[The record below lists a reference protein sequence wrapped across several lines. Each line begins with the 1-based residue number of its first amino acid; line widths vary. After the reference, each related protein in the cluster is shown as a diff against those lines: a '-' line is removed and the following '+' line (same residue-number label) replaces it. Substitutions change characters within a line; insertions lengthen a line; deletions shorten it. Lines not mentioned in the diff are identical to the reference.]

1 MPAFIS
7 IGRFLFAILFVVA
20 GAMHLFDLA
29 GTTAAIAAKVTMPA
43 ELADYITQLEGLS
56 GMPMAKMLAIA
67 VGALELIGGLLI
79 AFNLGA
85 RFFAVLLAL
94 FVIAATFYF
103 HDFWNEAWPDAKGNL
118 IQALKNLSLIG
129 GLLMIAG
136 IGRGPQAEMPAYTEP
151 VSNNY

>member
-7 IGRFLFAILFVVA
+7 VGRFLFAILFIVS
-20 GAMHLFDLA
+20 GALHLLDLA
-29 GTTAAIAAKVTMPA
+29 GTTEVITAKVMMPA
-43 ELADYITQLEGLS
+43 AVADYVTQLEGMT

-67 VGALELIGGLLI
+67 VGALELVGGLAI

-85 RFFAVLLAL
+85 RVFAVLLAL

-103 HDFWNEAWPDAKGNL
+103 HDFWNQAWPDAKGNM

-129 GLLMIAG
+129 GLLIIAG
-136 IGRGPQAEMPAYTEP
+136 IGGRLRDVPAYAAPT
-151 VSNNY
+151 SNNY

>member
-7 IGRFLFAILFVVA
+7 VGRFLFAILFIVS
-20 GAMHLFDLA
+20 GALHLLDLA
-29 GTTAAIAAKVTMPA
+29 GTTEVITAKVMMPA
-43 ELADYITQLEGLS
+43 AVADYVTQLEGMT

-67 VGALELIGGLLI
+67 VGALELVGGLAI

-85 RFFAVLLAL
+85 RVFAVLLAL

-103 HDFWNEAWPDAKGNL
+103 HDFWNQAWPDAKGNM

-129 GLLMIAG
+129 GLLIIAG
-136 IGRGPQAEMPAYTEP
+136 IGGRSRDVPAYAAPT
-151 VSNNY
+151 SNNY

>member
-7 IGRFLFAILFVVA
+7 VGRFLFAILFIVS
-20 GAMHLFDLA
+20 GALHLLDLA
-29 GTTAAIAAKVTMPA
+29 GTTEAITAKVMMPA
-43 ELADYITQLEGLS
+43 AVTDYVTQLEGMT

-67 VGALELIGGLLI
+67 VGALELVGGLAI

-85 RFFAVLLAL
+85 RVFAVLLAL

-103 HDFWNEAWPDAKGNL
+103 HDFWNQAWPDAKGNM

-129 GLLMIAG
+129 GLLIIAG
-136 IGRGPQAEMPAYTEP
+136 IGGRLRDVPAYAAPT
-151 VSNNY
+151 SNNY

>member
-7 IGRFLFAILFVVA
+7 VGRFLFAILFIVS
-20 GAMHLFDLA
+20 GALHLLDLA
-29 GTTAAIAAKVTMPA
+29 GTTEVITAKVMMPA
-43 ELADYITQLEGLS
+43 AVTDYVTQLEGMT

-67 VGALELIGGLLI
+67 VGALELVGGLAI

-85 RFFAVLLAL
+85 RVFAVLLAL

-103 HDFWNEAWPDAKGNL
+103 HDFWNQAWPDAKGNM

-129 GLLMIAG
+129 GLLILAG
-136 IGRGPQAEMPAYTEP
+136 IGGRLRDVPAYAAPT
-151 VSNNY
+151 SNNY

>member
-7 IGRFLFAILFVVA
+7 IGRFLFAILFIVS

-29 GTTAAIAAKVTMPA
+29 GTTEAITAKVMMPVA
-43 ELADYITQLEGLS
+43 VADYVTQLEGLT
-56 GMPMAKMLAIA
+56 GMPMAQMLAVA
-67 VGALELIGGLLI
+67 TGALELVGGLAI

-85 RFFAVLLAL
+85 RVFAVLLVL

-103 HDFWNEAWPDAKGNL
+103 HDFWNQSWPDAKGNM

-129 GLLMIAG
+129 GLLVIAG
-136 IGRGPQAEMPAYTEP
+136 VGGAPRTMPAYTEP
-151 VSNNY
+151 AANNY